1 VNLPRIPT
9 YAELLQRRD
18 APPGSSWGVFG
29 ADDEVGTL
37 NFLSPARV
45 LEAVS
50 CVRRGVVFNLDCALN
65 AFDPPILQHRKTLR
79 HKMIGSSPYH
89 RDDYIDDFYLQSS
102 TQVDGLRHFRHPV
115 HGFYNGVA
123 DSSIAENS
131 PCLGVNRFAEHGI
144 VGRGV
149 LIDVERYLATRGKG
163 LDYRSGQ
170 PISVALVEEIAEA
183 QAVDFRPG
191 DILMLRTGWLAAYF
205 TQLSAE
211 ERRTFPHNMCAPGLK
226 QSHET
231 LAWIWDH
238 QFSVCASD
246 NFGLECHPPVPDS
259 PFSREDPPIADMHPR
274 HRGMMHA
281 SMIALL
287 GLVIGEQWQL
297 DQLAEDCA
305 RDGIW
310 DCLVTVKPL
319 NLVGGV
325 GSPAN
330 ALAVK

>member
-1 VNLPRIPT
+1 MKSRSIPK
-9 YAELLQRRD
+9 YAELLARND
-18 APPGSSWGVFG
+18 APSGSSWGVFG
-29 ADDEVGTL
+29 DDDEAGTL
-37 NFLSPARV
+37 NFLSPAHV
-45 LEAVS
+45 LEAIK
-50 CVRRGVVFNLDCALN
+50 CVRRGDVFNLDCPLN

-79 HKMIGSSPYH
+79 HKIISSSPFH
-89 RDDYIDDFYLQSS
+89 RDDYIDSFYLQSS
-102 TQVDGLRHFRHPV
+102 TQIDGLRHFRHPV
-115 HGFYNGVA
+115 HGFYNRTPDATIV
-123 DSSIAENS
+123 ENG
-131 PCLGVNRFAEHGI
+131 PRLGINRFAERGI

-149 LIDVERYLATRGKG
+149 LIDVERHLATRGER

-170 PISVALVEEIAEA
+170 PISVQLVDEVARA
-183 QAVDFRPG
+183 QGVEFRSG
-191 DILMLRTGWLAAYF
+191 DILMLRTGWLTAYF
-205 TQLSAE
+205 EHMTAV
-211 ERRTFPHNMCAPGLK
+211 ERRTFPLNMCAPGLK
-226 QSHET
+226 QGHET

-238 QFSVCASD
+238 QFAVCASD

-259 PFSREDPPIADMHPR
+259 IFASELENVADVHPR
-274 HRGMMHA
+274 HIGMMHA

-297 DQLAEDCA
+297 DQLAEDCM